1 MYCLQAVIAAKPVLS
16 ELIGSVEDA
25 HVAPLGQQLSLLPMT
40 DVLFDALTVA
50 GAPELDGFR
59 KTPARFDRALAA
71 CSAHGPVAY
80 VEAEYFGRVGTQSAQ
95 VWDGG
100 EVVLGPVC
108 LAEGQPDPSDGTPIS
123 QALRR
128 LGVAKGN
135 HVDEFDAVALG
146 RHRDTDDWLRSRSS
160 RP

>member
-25 HVAPLGQQLSLLPMT
+25 HVVPLGQQLSLLPMT

-80 VEAEYFGRVGTQSAQ
+80 VEAEYFGGVGTQSAQ
-95 VWDGG
+95 VWDGRK
-100 EVVLGPVC
+100 VVLGPVR

-135 HVDEFDAVALG
+135 HADEFDAVALG